1 MKKHD
6 EIGKKITQRQFNEL
20 RNKIIEQKKYFTNV
34 IETIKINQSNSGG
47 KELNK
52 LDFLKMP

>member
-6 EIGKKITQRQFNEL
+6 EIGKKITRSQFNEL
-20 RNKIIEQKKYFTNV
+20 RNKITEQKKYFTNV
-34 IETIKINQSNSGG
+34 IETIKINQTNSGG